1 MLIKEQK
8 GDNLVMY
15 TKPIEREVGE
25 FEIISTLVQN
35 QTQRNSMLVKKQ
47 VRSNQEK

>member
-1 MLIKEQK
+1 LQLNAYQRAK
-8 GDNLVMY
+8 GRQSGND

-47 VRSNQEK
+47 V